1 MASEREATL
10 KPSNPIPLRWCGLA
24 AVVGGLLFTISDFVA
39 LFATN
44 LDGPGEEITTNAY
57 AAWSALSLF
66 ALALLQVALIGLY
79 TPQRQTAGTLGWV
92 GFLLAFFGMAIAFLV
107 ILVYASANSSL
118 TPDVPEL
125 LDAGPPVA
133 FVLYFPLFSLGWLL
147 LGAAFLR
154 SPVYP
159 RPAALLLMV
168 GAILTLHPHPL
179 TSVVFTVAVAWLGL
193 TLLSGRSSS
202 NEYPQQ

>member
-1 MASEREATL
+1 ME
-10 KPSNPIPLRWCGLA
+10 PSHPIPLWWCGLA
-24 AVVGGLLFTISDFVA
+24 AVGGGLLFTISDFVA

-44 LDGPGEEITTNAY
+44 LDDPGEEITTSAY

-79 TPQRQTAGTLGWV
+79 ASQRETAGTLGWV

-107 ILVYASANSSL
+107 VLVYAFANSSL
-118 TPDVPEL
+118 TPDDPEL
-125 LDAGPPVA
+125 LDAGPPMA

-159 RPAALLLMV
+159 RSAALLLIG

-179 TSVVFTVAVAWLGL
+179 TSMVFTVAVAWLGL
-193 TLLSGRSSS
+193 TLLSGKSSS
-202 NEYPQQ
+202 NEHPQQ